1 MNTIKPLLEDGPL
14 GLSLFKSAQH
24 ESKWQRGEYRIP
36 CLLRTSL
43 WHRWNHQ
50 GERLS
55 NLTALQGKQ
64 N

>member
-1 MNTIKPLLEDGPL
+1 MEDGPL

-24 ESKWQRGEYRIP
+24 ESEWQRGEYRIH

-43 WHRWNHQ
+43 WHCWNHQ